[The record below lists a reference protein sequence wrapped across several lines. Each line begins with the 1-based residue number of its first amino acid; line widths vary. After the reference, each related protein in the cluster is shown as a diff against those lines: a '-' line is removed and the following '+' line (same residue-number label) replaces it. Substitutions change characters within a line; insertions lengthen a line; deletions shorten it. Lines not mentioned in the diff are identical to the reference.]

1 MVLMHILYG
10 LRNQD
15 ATACVLW
22 MVSYCLSFQ
31 EFKGIWTKLLCKGS
45 PVLGA
50 LLKDIRGLFGLVY
63 LTVLLCHNGQRQL
76 PSLHYTLF
84 RGCVDKA
91 WKKKNFYF
99 IYNEFNMDKYMIFLE
114 LLLVL
119 RRIGMYYLPTKLLI
133 WSPKYPKNLSNYS
146 IV

>member
-50 LLKDIRGLFGLVY
+50 LLKDIWGLFGLVY

-91 WKKKNFYF
+91 WKKKKIILYTMNLTWINIWFS
-99 IYNEFNMDKYMIFLE
+99 FNLFRITSCTKTYRDV
-114 LLLVL
+114 LLTNTTFNL
-119 RRIGMYYLPTKLLI
+119 ITKI
-133 WSPKYPKNLSNYS
+133 S
-146 IV
+146 